1 MPKIQH
7 RQKIEFNIWVEDK
20 NSVDYYLMDKQFID
34 CFTSI
39 KVRYKTIYEDNF
51 EPGHNFI
58 IIPIESLQDVP
69 EDVSNQIKA
78 FSNEHDVKIIIACGS
93 KTFTWSDDTLAM
105 WREHNKIPDVKI
117 FVNGLVSDNDII
129 AVPSYISKLYNWYG
143 EELEDEFLH
152 SFNVLADEINFKFSV
167 QFGKMNE
174 TKKEVLKELFDQQV
188 FQNCDSF
195 WHTLHVNDIEE
206 GRKFYKENTN
216 STNQIVDKVY
226 NNEIFHIDKYTEKD
240 WWATYPWQLK
250 FSCLNLAIE
259 DTSIPTITE
268 HILKS
273 LMLGQPVVWIAYP
286 KLLDYLNELGF
297 TTYPWMKY
305 DFDYIVD
312 KSKRIK
318 SAIKEVKRQALNPE
332 FILYTRKHTYWT
344 NKKNKENFNRLARE
358 DICLDK
364 FLEKIN

>member
-1 MPKIQH
+1 MEIYKELTGVPSFNDSIVTIGTFDGCH
-7 RQKIEFNIWVEDK
+7 R
-20 NSVDYYLMDKQFID
+20 
-34 CFTSI
+34 
-39 KVRYKTIYEDNF
+39 
-51 EPGHNFI
+51 GH
-58 IIPIESLQDVP
+58 QDV
-69 EDVSNQIKA
+69 IKKVVYNA
-78 FSNEHDVKIIIACGS
+78 KMSSS
-93 KTFTWSDDTLAM
+93 KSVLITFNPHPRHIL
-105 WREHNKIPDVKI
+105 NK
-117 FVNGLVSDNDII
+117 NN
-129 AVPSYISKLYNWYG
+129 KLPI
-143 EELEDEFLH
+143 LMHIDKKLEFLH
-152 SFNVLADEINFKFSV
+152 SFNVLAEEINFKFSV

-174 TKKEVLKELFDQQV
+174 TKKEVLKELFNQQV

-216 STNQIVDKVY
+216 STTQIVDQVY
-226 NNEIFHIDKYTEKD
+226 SNEIFHIDKYTEKD

-268 HILKS
+268 HLLKS
-273 LMLGQPVVWIAYP
+273 LMLGQPVVWIAHP

-297 TTYPWMKY
+297 TTYAWMKY

-312 KSKRIK
+312 KSKRIE
-318 SAIKEVKRQALNPE
+318 SAIKEVKRQVLNPE